1 MKIKS
6 YYWILLLFGVVMG
19 FILAVQFRVTQDIA
33 ENTPV
38 GLDRPMALAEELDKA
53 RQSRDQLQARVD
65 ELRNQLDDVATD
77 PELSKLKKD
86 LEEARQKAG
95 MKEVQGA
102 GVEVTLND
110 SSKEPQPGENPNF
123 YVLHD
128 GDVLR
133 VLNELKAAGAQAI
146 SLNGQRIIS
155 TTEIRCIGPSILV
168 NKNQRLSPPFVIS
181 AVGDPETLSSA
192 LKMKNGV
199 IDYLQFWGIQVDIKK
214 VDKLT
219 VPAYTGSLV
228 FDYAK
233 PKI

>member
-1 MKIKS
+1 MKMRS
-6 YYWILLLFGVVMG
+6 YYWILLMFGVVMG
-19 FILAVQFRVTQDIA
+19 FMLAIQFRITRDMQS
-33 ENTPV
+33 TPN
-38 GLDRPMALAEELDKA
+38 LDRPIALTQELDEA
-53 RQSRDQLQARVD
+53 RNSRDQLQAKVD
-65 ELRNQLDDVATD
+65 ELRNQLDSAVTG
-77 PELSKLKKD
+77 PELSRLKKE
-86 LEEARQKAG
+86 LEEARQEAG

-110 SSKEPQPGENPNF
+110 SNKVLLPGENPNF

-133 VLNELKAAGAQAI
+133 VLNELKAAGAKAI

-155 TTEIRCIGPSILV
+155 TTEVRCIGPTILV
-168 NKNQRLSPPFVIS
+168 NKNQRISPPFIIS
-181 AVGDPETLSSA
+181 AVGDPETLSSS

-199 IDYLQFWGIQVDIKK
+199 IDYLQFWGIQVDVKK
-214 VDKLT
+214 IDKLT
-219 VPAYTGSLV
+219 VPAYAGGLV

>member
-6 YYWILLLFGVVMG
+6 YYWILLLFGVVTG

-33 ENTPV
+33 ENAPMD
-38 GLDRPMALAEELDKA
+38 LDRSLALAEELDKA
-53 RQSRDQLQARVD
+53 RQSRNQLQARVD
-65 ELRNQLDDVATD
+65 ELRNQLDDAATD

-110 SSKEPQPGENPNF
+110 SSKELQPGENPNF

-146 SLNGQRIIS
+146 SLNGQRIIT

-181 AVGDPETLSSA
+181 AVGSPETLSSA

-199 IDYLQFWGIQVDIKK
+199 IDYLQFWGIQVDVKK

-219 VPAYTGSLV
+219 IPAYTGSLV

-233 PKI
+233 PKT

>member
-6 YYWILLLFGVVMG
+6 YYWIMVLVGLVMG

-33 ENTPV
+33 ESAPD
-38 GLDRPMALAEELDKA
+38 LDRPIALAQEVEKA
-53 RQSRDQLQARVD
+53 RTSRDQLQARVD
-65 ELRNQLDDVATD
+65 ELRVKLDDAVTA
-77 PELSKLKKD
+77 PELSRLKED
-86 LEEARQKAG
+86 LDKARQEAG

-110 SSKEPQPGENPNF
+110 SNKVLQPGENPNF

-133 VLNELKAAGAQAI
+133 VLNELKAAGAEAI

-155 TTEIRCIGPSILV
+155 TTEVRCIGPTILV
-168 NKNQRLSPPFVIS
+168 NKNQRLSPPFIIS
-181 AVGDPETLSSA
+181 AIGNPDTLVNS

-199 IDYLQFWGIQVDIKK
+199 VDYLQFWGIQVDVKK
-214 VDKLT
+214 VDKLI
-219 VPAYTGSLV
+219 VPAYTGGLV

-233 PKI
+233 LKV